1 MSSTDGYCSIVTFSD
16 GELGKPYESVKCVAE
31 ASSPS
36 LPSSFQTLLQ
46 GEIFQE
52 NVQPVITNDDEDFHL
67 AYEDTEMTLDTP
79 ASCPP
84 TNSKL
89 NPECPAALK
98 SPNRV
103 NVRNSPRRVKLITL
117 SSPKAKN

>member
-1 MSSTDGYCSIVTFSD
+1 M
-16 GELGKPYESVKCVAE
+16 EE
-31 ASSPS
+31 AVSPN

-52 NVQPVITNDDEDFHL
+52 NVQPVIMADDEDFHL

-79 ASCPP
+79 AAPCPP

-89 NPECPAALK
+89 NSECSNALK
-98 SPNRV
+98 SPNCA

-117 SSPKAKN
+117 SSPKK